1 MSEGK
6 EDESEII
13 MDILVFLEELDGTDD
28 TMTELQAFEERCLKQ
43 FDDCACADEYSLGQ
57 QELRMSASAF
67 EMCAYISCLI
77 LSFSLQTRSLSA
89 YLRRSSKDS

>member
-43 FDDCACADEYSLGQ
+43 FDDCAI
-57 QELRMSASAF
+57 RW
-67 EMCAYISCLI
+67 
-77 LSFSLQTRSLSA
+77 SLSDA
-89 YLRRSSKDS
+89 RLSYLSCPI